1 MLSQQIKQ
9 VPQRM
14 FIKDWL
20 GQKKIQ
26 IKLEIKEI
34 IQLRLE
40 VIEKLNKEVVNGLK
54 NIKTVLIVRNRK
66 DSLRSNIVNMV
77 VISKYK

>member
-1 MLSQQIKQ
+1 MLFQQIKQ

-14 FIKDWL
+14 FIKDL
-20 GQKKIQ
+20 LDQKKIQ

-40 VIEKLNKEVVNGLK
+40 EIIKLNKEVVNGLK

-77 VISKYK
+77 VTNKN